1 MRRSKAISAVMVAAA
16 LTLAGCS
23 GFKINPK
30 ETEYYPKIGGNTFD
44 LHNDLATI
52 LPVAERI
59 NISYEFEQTAES
71 EDYLDEEGIY
81 EGPLWWYR
89 ERSAANPE
97 QFLAIH
103 LLNIDPEF
111 EEAPGE
117 LVKLSRT
124 SFNSQAYCFDISRDE
139 IPPEIQPYIQS
150 LLDQDYPISTD
161 LYIRRFILR
170 DAREDEERVQI
181 GDREGAQRTDL
192 IYIRDVVRLGYT
204 CDLLGD
210 VITPAPQNEE
220 IVESLRQDAQASFEL
235 MS

>member
-1 MRRSKAISAVMVAAA
+1 MRRSKAMSAVVLAAA
-16 LTLAGCS
+16 LTVAGCG

-59 NISYEFEQTAES
+59 NISYEFEQTEES
-71 EDYLDEEGIY
+71 EDYIDADGIY
-81 EGPLWWYR
+81 EGPMWWYR
-89 ERSAANPE
+89 ERTAANPE
-97 QFLAIH
+97 QFLGIH
-103 LLNIDPEF
+103 LLNADPEF

-124 SFNSQAYCFDISRDE
+124 SFSAQAYCFDITQDE
-139 IPPEIQPYIQS
+139 IPPEIQPYIES
-150 LLDQDYPISTD
+150 LLEQDFPLSTD
-161 LYIRRFILR
+161 LYVRRFMLR
-170 DAREDEERVQI
+170 DPREEDARVQVR
-181 GDREGAQRTDL
+181 DREGPQRTDL
-192 IYIRDVVRLGYT
+192 VYIRDIVRLGYT

-210 VITPAPQNEE
+210 VITPSPQNEE
-220 IVESLRQDAQASFEL
+220 IVESLRRGAQASFEV